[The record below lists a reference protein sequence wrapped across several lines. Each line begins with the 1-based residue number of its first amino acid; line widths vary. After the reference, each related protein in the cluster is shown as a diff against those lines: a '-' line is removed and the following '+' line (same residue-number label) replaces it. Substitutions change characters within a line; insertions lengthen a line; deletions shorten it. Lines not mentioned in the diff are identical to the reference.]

1 MKRNVEKET
10 GKKPLTAEEAVA
22 VQEEAP
28 AAAHHHDQADPHH
41 RRHHGRDVDV
51 LWGWEQEKKQ
61 ASVIAPSFTDGE
73 ELPPLLLTR
82 SNDGKQELA
91 CGADMPPTS
100 AEKQRAAFPFFPAR
114 VVRLFSCTP
123 RMFPIIY

>member
-51 LWGWEQEKKQ
+51 LWGWEQEKKK

-73 ELPPLLLTR
+73 RSSPL
-82 SNDGKQELA
+82 S
-91 CGADMPPTS
+91 
-100 AEKQRAAFPFFPAR
+100 
-114 VVRLFSCTP
+114 
-123 RMFPIIY
+123 Y